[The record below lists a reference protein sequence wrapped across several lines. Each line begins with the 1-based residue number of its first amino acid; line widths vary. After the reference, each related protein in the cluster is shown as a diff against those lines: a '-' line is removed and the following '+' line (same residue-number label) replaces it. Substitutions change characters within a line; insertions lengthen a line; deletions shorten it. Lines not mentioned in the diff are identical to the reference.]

1 MEQLGPAGDILGHGE
16 GGAGH
21 GLGHGDGGAGHGLV
35 DGGAGHRGQMV
46 RSVSHQDSLGR
57 NYPPDIQ
64 LDRQHQAMS
73 SDCVAD
79 RQVMMARAGSQDSL
93 GGGRSEVGL
102 PKSYGEGGP
111 TFKPAGEGMTAAMES
126 LANVRMPFP
135 PVPKLDQ
142 FQAQFGGGGQPHQY
156 GGGQGSHYGG
166 GGLVPQYGGGG
177 PGYQQYQHQYPEI
190 TPSYGGDTHQD
201 QGWRL
206 PQYKRREVDPSTHN
220 PTSMGNT
227 QPTWTRPDQQ
237 QERWKGMGAPL
248 AQSMGPPMHCAG
260 YPGGLGPMGGMGM
273 VGWQDRERFGRDD
286 CGSGISRESSRDDIN
301 SECEQQFEY
310 EQRFRV
316 DRRKLEMMMTNSPEF
331 GEAAAEF
338 FERIGAETDTCVIWP
353 SRLKIGAKSKKDP
366 HIRVGG
372 QEEGVKRAKM
382 LITEV
387 LDTTTNS
394 RVTMKMDVSYTDHS
408 HIIGKG
414 GNTIRR
420 VMAETNCHI
429 HFPDS
434 NRSNPNEKSNQVSVF
449 PPTPSYLTPLYPPG
463 LHSWGDGRGRESQ
476 GQGAG
481 ADSTSLQL

>member
-1 MEQLGPAGDILGHGE
+1 M
-16 GGAGH
+16 
-21 GLGHGDGGAGHGLV
+21 
-35 DGGAGHRGQMV
+35 
-46 RSVSHQDSLGR
+46 
-57 NYPPDIQ
+57 
-64 LDRQHQAMS
+64 
-73 SDCVAD
+73 
-79 RQVMMARAGSQDSL
+79 
-93 GGGRSEVGL
+93 
-102 PKSYGEGGP
+102 
-111 TFKPAGEGMTAAMES
+111 
-126 LANVRMPFP
+126 
-135 PVPKLDQ
+135 
-142 FQAQFGGGGQPHQY
+142 
-156 GGGQGSHYGG
+156 
-166 GGLVPQYGGGG
+166 
-177 PGYQQYQHQYPEI
+177 GYN
-190 TPSYGGDTHQD
+190 PS
-201 QGWRL
+201 
-206 PQYKRREVDPSTHN
+206 
-220 PTSMGNT
+220 SMGNT
-227 QPTWTRPDQQ
+227 QTTWTRPEQQ
-237 QERWKGMGAPL
+237 DRWKHMGAPL
-248 AQSMGPPMHCAG
+248 AQSIGPPGHHSG

-273 VGWQDRERFGRDD
+273 VGWQERERYGRDD
-286 CGSGISRESSRDDIN
+286 CGSGLSRESSRDDIN

-434 NRSNPNEKSNQVSVF
+434 NRSNPNEKSNQV
-449 PPTPSYLTPLYPPG
+449 TLGSYSRFYK
-463 LHSWGDGRGRESQ
+463 S
-476 GQGAG
+476 AKI
-481 ADSTSLQL
+481 